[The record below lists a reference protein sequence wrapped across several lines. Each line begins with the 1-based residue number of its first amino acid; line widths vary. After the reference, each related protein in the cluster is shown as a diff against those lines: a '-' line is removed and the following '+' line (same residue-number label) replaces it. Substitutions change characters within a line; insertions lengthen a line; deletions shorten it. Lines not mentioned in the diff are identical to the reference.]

1 MPRKKKENEELDT
14 SAVTLTKDVSSESKD
29 GSKSKERDE
38 GPTSLETIKKAI
50 VKKYGNVISKM
61 SAHQDLVVP
70 TISTGSIGLDLAL
83 GRGGM
88 ALGRIYE
95 LFGPNSGGKSTL
107 AANVIIQA
115 QKRGMR
121 CCYIDAEHAVDP
133 MLFKSY
139 GVNIDELE
147 LVQAYTGEEN
157 LDILEMLV
165 QSGSYQ
171 VAVIDSVSS
180 LIPTAEAEADIS
192 DDFMALLARLMSK
205 ALRRFTPIAN
215 KAGTLIIFINQLR
228 HKIGSYGNP
237 ETTTGGEALAFYAT
251 GRISIRGPESK
262 QRRIVDPATGLVI
275 GHETLFEIVKNKLAP
290 PFRTSSIKLIYG
302 KGYDFHWEVL
312 ELAVSLGIVD
322 KLGGWY
328 KYEGQ
333 SIANGELN
341 AVACLKEN
349 AELYNRIRAQVIESV
364 GLKEVYEQN
373 SR

>member
-1 MPRKKKENEELDT
+1 MAKKKKEEKEEAL
-14 SAVTLTKDVSSESKD
+14 KKEESKD
-29 GSKSKERDE
+29 N
-38 GPTSLETIKKAI
+38 SLETIKKAI
-50 VKKYGNVISKM
+50 IKKYGNVITKLSE
-61 SAHQDLVVP
+61 HQDMVIP
-70 TISTGSIGLDLAL
+70 TVSTGSIGLDLAL

-88 ALGRIYE
+88 GLGRLYE

-107 AANVIIQA
+107 AANVVIQA
-115 QKRGMR
+115 QRRGMR

-133 MLFKSY
+133 VLFRNY
-139 GVNIDELE
+139 GVDINELE

-165 QSGSYQ
+165 LSGSYQ

-262 QRRIVDPATGLVI
+262 QRRITDQANGVVI

-290 PFRTSSIKLIYG
+290 PFRTSSVRLIYG
-302 KGYDFHWEVL
+302 KGYDLHWEVL
-312 ELAVSLGIVD
+312 DLAVSLGIID

-328 KYEGQ
+328 KYEGN
-333 SIANGELN
+333 SIANGEMN
-341 AVACLKEN
+341 AVALLKEN
-349 AELYNRIRAQVIESV
+349 TDLYTKIRGQVIESV
-364 GLKEVYEQN
+364 GLKDIYEQN

>member
-1 MPRKKKENEELDT
+1 MAKKKDKEVKKEERH
-14 SAVTLTKDVSSESKD
+14 AEQKVASSD
-29 GSKSKERDE
+29 G
-38 GPTSLETIKKAI
+38 LEAIKKAI
-50 VKKYGNVISKM
+50 IKKYGNVISKM
-61 SAHQDLVVP
+61 SDHQDMVVP
-70 TISTGSIGLDLAL
+70 TVSTGSIGLDLAL

-88 ALGRIYE
+88 ALGRLYE

-107 AANVIIQA
+107 AANVVLQA

-133 MLFKSY
+133 ILFKNY
-139 GVNIDELE
+139 GVDIEALE
-147 LVQAYTGEEN
+147 LIQAYTGEEN

-165 QSGSYQ
+165 LSGAYQ

-180 LIPTAEAEADIS
+180 LIPSAEAEAEIS

-262 QRRIVDPATGLVI
+262 QRRIVDDKSGLVI
-275 GHETLFEIVKNKLAP
+275 GHETIFEVVKNKLSS
-290 PFRTSSIKLIYG
+290 PFKTSSIRLIYG

-312 ELAVSLGIVD
+312 TLATSLGLID
-322 KLGGWY
+322 KIGSWY
-328 KYEGQ
+328 KYDDK
-333 SIANGELN
+333 SFANGELA
-341 AVACLKEN
+341 AVAYLKEN
-349 AELYNRIRAQVIESV
+349 DAFYQMLRNNIIEMV

-373 SR
+373 S

>member
-1 MPRKKKENEELDT
+1 MAKKKKEEKQEVKKEEMNGAGLD
-14 SAVTLTKDVSSESKD
+14 
-29 GSKSKERDE
+29 
-38 GPTSLETIKKAI
+38 TIKKAI
-50 VKKYGNVISKM
+50 IKKYGNVISKM
-61 SAHQDLVVP
+61 SDHQDMVVP
-70 TISTGSIGLDLAL
+70 TVSTGSIGLDLAL

-88 ALGRIYE
+88 ALGRLYE

-107 AANVIIQA
+107 AANVVIQA
-115 QKRGMR
+115 QKRGMK

-133 MLFKSY
+133 ILFRNY
-139 GVNIDELE
+139 GVDIDALE

-165 QSGSYQ
+165 LSGGYQ

-262 QRRIVDPATGLVI
+262 QRRIVDPVNGVVI

-290 PFRTSSIKLIYG
+290 PFRTSSVRLIYG
-302 KGYDFHWEVL
+302 RGYDLHWEIL
-312 ELAVSLGIVD
+312 DLAVSLGIVD

-328 KYEGQ
+328 KYDSA

-341 AVACLKEN
+341 AVAYLKDN
-349 AELYNRIRAQVIESV
+349 VDLYTTIRNRVIDAV
-364 GLKEVYEQN
+364 GLREIYEQN